1 MARKNINIR
10 AGFDLLFFS
19 TESQKIQRELRK
31 QGKKMQSIGR
41 SMSMSLTAPIVALGG
56 IATKTFADF
65 EQSMAKVKAVSG
77 AVGEEFNQLNDLA
90 KQLGISTRFSA
101 TQVSDLM
108 LNYSKL
114 GFSAGEIQKIT
125 KATLNLALA
134 TGEDLATSAQV
145 AGATL
150 RGFGLDASQMTMVT
164 DVMAKSFSSSAL
176 DLNKFQVA
184 MSSVAPVA
192 KSAGVTLQE
201 TTSMLGILANNGI
214 EASTSGTALRNIF
227 LDLAKKGISFEDA
240 MAQINNAVN
249 ANAAAYDLF
258 GKRGTTVATVLAK
271 NQDAI
276 AGLNTELIDSAGAAS
291 EMADIMD
298 DTLEGAMFKLKS
310 ATEGLGI
317 SFGKMLAPA
326 VGKAA
331 NFLSS
336 LAQKFANLSPQ
347 TKSLITKI
355 AAITAIIGPLIFLI
369 GSLTL
374 AVGSLGMSLK
384 TLMTSPVMLVT
395 VGIAALVIHFTGLMG
410 VFDAVDEKAK
420 EVSKSTQMVAD
431 SMSTLDDRVA
441 KEKETLQSLFFQ
453 LKNTNHGT
461 KERKDLIDEINSKYG
476 TTLKNIKDEERFI
489 NQLDSA
495 YDDLVKNMV
504 QKVRL
509 SLTEESLKDLVDFEN
524 KLKSQLD
531 NIKERMDIIP
541 KSKFGQV
548 LDDANTPLEF
558 LGRNQKKFN
567 QLQKEY
573 LSIQKEIIK
582 NQQEQKKLFPD
593 ETKTRTTTSGGGGGG
608 GVGATIDVIKEK
620 YKSLGDI
627 FDSLRTKSNDFF
639 RSFVSD
645 LNIVGTGHSMMTQE
659 FGLLETITINQSSAF
674 DKISENIKQYGQ
686 NLLESVGIMKMFSN
700 AELGIQTKLS
710 EIQQFTQFLNQEL
723 EKLVEDGF
731 VLFGDFVGNLIAAGD
746 SEISA
751 GQEFGSG
758 LLDIVG
764 KFMRKMGIAMIVF
777 GVAFDQFKESIK
789 DMNPYVAIAAGVA
802 MVAAGVAISRFSKKG
817 LDGGGGSG
825 GSSSPSGGGMN
836 GMVMKPITLET
847 KISGRDLILVQNREK
862 GFTR

>member
-184 MSSVAPVA
+184 MSTVAPVA
-192 KSAGVTLQE
+192 RNAGVTLQE
-201 TTSMLGILANNGI
+201 TTSMLGVLANNGV

-227 LDLAKKGISFEDA
+227 LELAKQGMSFDDA
-240 MAQINNAVN
+240 MAQINNSTN
-249 ANAAAYDLF
+249 ANSTALELF
-258 GKRGTTVATVLAK
+258 GKRGAAVASILAK
-271 NQDAI
+271 NQSEV

-331 NFLSS
+331 KFLAN

-369 GSLTL
+369 GSLTV

-395 VGIAALVIHFTGLMG
+395 VGIAALVIHLTGLLD
-410 VFDAVDEKAK
+410 VFDSVDEKAK
-420 EVSKSTQMVAD
+420 EVSKSTKMVAD
-431 SMSTLDDRVA
+431 SMATLDDRVA
-441 KEKETLQSLFFQ
+441 KEKEGLESLFFQ

-461 KERKDLIDEINSKYG
+461 KQRKDLINEINSKYG
-476 TTLKNIKDEERFI
+476 TTLKNIKDEEKFI

-567 QLQKEY
+567 QLSKEY
-573 LSIQKEIIK
+573 SSIQKEIIK

-593 ETKTRTTTSGGGGGG
+593 ETKTKTTTSGGGGG

-639 RSFVSD
+639 KPFV
-645 LNIVGTGHSMMTQE
+645 GE
-659 FGLLETITINQSSAF
+659 QSEAF
-674 DKISENIKQYGQ
+674 DKISKSIDKYG
-686 NLLESVGIMKMFSN
+686 NKLLESVGIMKMFSN
-700 AELGIQTKLS
+700 AELGIQTKIS
-710 EIQQFTQFLNQEL
+710 ELQEL
-723 EKLVEDGF
+723 VEYLNREIEKLVEDSAVMLGEF
-731 VLFGDFVGNLIAAGD
+731 LGDAMTGEADAQDFGR
-746 SEISA
+746 
-751 GQEFGSG
+751 G
-758 LLDIVG
+758 LLNAVG
-764 KFMRKMGIAMIVF
+764 KFLQQMGAAMIAF
-777 GVAFDQFKESIK
+777 GISFDSFTK
-789 DMNPYVAIAAGVA
+789 AIALGPGGAALAIAGGIA
-802 MVAAGVAISRFSKKG
+802 MVAAGAAISNLSKKG
-817 LDGGGGSG
+817 IDN
-825 GSSSPSGGGMN
+825 SSNTSPTSMSGGGMR
-836 GMVMKPITLET
+836 GMVMQPISLET

>member
-184 MSSVAPVA
+184 MSTVAPVA
-192 KSAGVTLQE
+192 RNAGVTLQE
-201 TTSMLGILANNGI
+201 TTSMLGVLANNGV

-227 LDLAKKGISFEDA
+227 LELAKQGMSFDDA
-240 MAQINNAVN
+240 MAQINNSTN
-249 ANAAAYDLF
+249 ANSTALELF
-258 GKRGTTVATVLAK
+258 GKRGAAVASILAK
-271 NQDAI
+271 NQSEV

-291 EMADIMD
+291 EMAEIMD

-331 NFLSS
+331 KFLAN

-395 VGIAALVIHFTGLMG
+395 VGIAALVIHLTGLLD
-410 VFDAVDEKAK
+410 VFDSVDEKAK
-420 EVSKSTQMVAD
+420 EVSKSTKMVAD
-431 SMSTLDDRVA
+431 SMATLDDRVA
-441 KEKETLQSLFFQ
+441 KEKEGLESLFFQ

-461 KERKDLIDEINSKYG
+461 KQRKDLINEINSKYG
-476 TTLKNIKDEERFI
+476 TTLKNIKDEKLFI

-495 YDDLVKNMV
+495 YDDLVKNMTK
-504 QKVRL
+504 KVRL
-509 SLTEESLKDLVDFEN
+509 SLKEDVLKDLV
-524 KLKSQLD
+524 KLEDELTEKLD
-531 NIKERMDIIP
+531 NIKESMELIP
-541 KSKFGQV
+541 KTKFGQV
-548 LDDANTPLEF
+548 IDDANTPLEK
-558 LGRNQKKFN
+558 LGSNQKQFN
-567 QLQKEY
+567 E
-573 LSIQKEIIK
+573 LSKIYTNIQKEILA
-582 NQQEQKKLFPD
+582 NQQEQNKLFAD
-593 ETKTRTTTSGGGGGG
+593 STSITSKTTTQRGGG
-608 GVGATIDVIKEK
+608 GVAATIDVIKEK

-639 RSFVSD
+639 KPFV
-645 LNIVGTGHSMMTQE
+645 GE
-659 FGLLETITINQSSAF
+659 QSEAF
-674 DKISENIKQYGQ
+674 DKISKSIDKYG
-686 NLLESVGIMKMFSN
+686 NKLLESVGIMKMFSN
-700 AELGIQTKLS
+700 AELGIQTKIS
-710 EIQQFTQFLNQEL
+710 ELQEL
-723 EKLVEDGF
+723 VEYLNREIEKLVEDSAVMLGEF
-731 VLFGDFVGNLIAAGD
+731 LGDAMTGEADAQDFGR
-746 SEISA
+746 
-751 GQEFGSG
+751 G
-758 LLDIVG
+758 LLNAVG
-764 KFMRKMGIAMIVF
+764 KFLQQMGAAMIAF
-777 GVAFDQFKESIK
+777 GISFDSFTK
-789 DMNPYVAIAAGVA
+789 AIALGPGGAALAIAGGIA
-802 MVAAGVAISRFSKKG
+802 MVAAGAAISNLSKKG
-817 LDGGGGSG
+817 IDN
-825 GSSSPSGGGMN
+825 SSNTSPTSMSGGGMR
-836 GMVMKPITLET
+836 GMVMQPISLET

>member
-77 AVGEEFNQLNDLA
+77 AVGDDFNKLNDLA

-192 KSAGVTLQE
+192 RNAGVTLQE
-201 TTSMLGILANNGI
+201 TTSMLGVLANNGV

-227 LDLAKKGISFEDA
+227 LELAKQGMSFDDA
-240 MAQINNAVN
+240 MAKINGSTN
-249 ANAAAYDLF
+249 ANATALELF
-258 GKRGTTVATVLAK
+258 GKRGAAVASILAK

-336 LAQKFANLSPQ
+336 LAQRFANLSPH

-355 AAITAIIGPLIFLI
+355 AAITAVIGPLIFLI

-395 VGIAALVIHFTGLMG
+395 VGVAALVIHLTGLLD

-420 EVSKSTQMVAD
+420 EVSKSTKMVAD
-431 SMSTLDDRVA
+431 SMATLDDRVA
-441 KEKETLQSLFFQ
+441 KEKEGLESLFFQ

-461 KERKDLIDEINSKYG
+461 QERKDLIDEINSKYG
-476 TTLKNIKDEERFI
+476 TTLKNIKDEEKFI

-567 QLQKEY
+567 QLSKEY
-573 LSIQKEIIK
+573 ASIQKEIIK

-593 ETKTRTTTSGGGGGG
+593 ETKTRTTTSGGGGG

-639 RSFVSD
+639 KPFV
-645 LNIVGTGHSMMTQE
+645 GG
-659 FGLLETITINQSSAF
+659 QSEAF
-674 DKISENIKQYGQ
+674 NKISTSIDKFGN
-686 NLLESVGIMKMFSN
+686 NLLKSVGIMKMFSN
-700 AELGIQTKLS
+700 ADLGIQTKLS
-710 EIQQFTQFLNQEL
+710 EIQQFTEFLNQEL
-723 EKLVEDGF
+723 EKLVEDGL
-731 VLFGDFVGNLIAAGD
+731 VLMGDFIGDLISAD
-746 SEISA
+746 SEIPA
-751 GQEFGSG
+751 GQQFGNG
-758 LLDIVG
+758 LLNMVG
-764 KFMRKMGIAMIVF
+764 GFLRKMGIAMIAF
-777 GVAFDQFKESIK
+777 GVSFEAFKESIIN
-789 DMNPYVAIAAGVA
+789 MQPHVAIAAGVA
-802 MVAAGVAISRFSKKG
+802 MVAAGAIISNFAKKG
-817 LDGGGGSG
+817 LDGGSVGGG
-825 GSSSPSGGGMN
+825 GSSSPTGGGMR
-836 GMVMKPITLET
+836 GMVMQPISLET

>member
-184 MSSVAPVA
+184 MSTVAPVA
-192 KSAGVTLQE
+192 RNAGVTLQE
-201 TTSMLGILANNGI
+201 TTSMLGVLANNGV

-227 LDLAKKGISFEDA
+227 LELAKQGMSFDDA
-240 MAQINNAVN
+240 MAQINNSTN
-249 ANAAAYDLF
+249 ANSTALELF
-258 GKRGTTVATVLAK
+258 GKRGAAVASILAK
-271 NQDAI
+271 NQSEV

-291 EMADIMD
+291 EMAEIMD
-298 DTLEGAMFKLKS
+298 DTLVGAMFKLKS

-331 NFLSS
+331 KFLSN

-369 GSLTL
+369 GSLTV

-395 VGIAALVIHFTGLMG
+395 VGIAALVIHLTGLLD
-410 VFDAVDEKAK
+410 VFDSVDEKAK
-420 EVSKSTQMVAD
+420 EVSKSTKMVAD
-431 SMSTLDDRVA
+431 SMATLDDRVA
-441 KEKETLQSLFFQ
+441 KEKEGLESLFFQ

-461 KERKDLIDEINSKYG
+461 KQRKDLINEINSKYG
-476 TTLKNIKDEERFI
+476 TTLKNIKDEEKFI

-567 QLQKEY
+567 QLSKEY
-573 LSIQKEIIK
+573 SSIQKEIIK
-582 NQQEQKKLFPD
+582 NQQEQKKLLPD
-593 ETKTRTTTSGGGGGG
+593 ETKTKTRTQRGGG
-608 GVGATIDVIKEK
+608 GVSATIDVIKEK

-627 FDSLRTKSNDFF
+627 FDSLKTKSNDFF

-645 LNIVGTGHSMMTQE
+645 LNIVGTGHSMMTEE

-674 DKISENIKQYGQ
+674 DKIGKSIDKYG
-686 NLLESVGIMKMFSN
+686 NKLLESVGIMKMFSN
-700 AELGIQTKLS
+700 AELGIQTKIS
-710 EIQQFTQFLNQEL
+710 ELQEL
-723 EKLVEDGF
+723 VEYLNREIEKLVEDSAVMLGEF
-731 VLFGDFVGNLIAAGD
+731 LGDAMTGEADAQDFGR
-746 SEISA
+746 
-751 GQEFGSG
+751 G
-758 LLDIVG
+758 LLNAVG
-764 KFMRKMGIAMIVF
+764 KFLQQMGAAMIAF
-777 GVAFDQFKESIK
+777 GISFDSFTK
-789 DMNPYVAIAAGVA
+789 AIALGPGGAALAIAGGIA
-802 MVAAGVAISRFSKKG
+802 MVAAGAAISNLSKKG
-817 LDGGGGSG
+817 IDN
-825 GSSSPSGGGMN
+825 SSNTSPTSMSGGGMR
-836 GMVMKPITLET
+836 GMVMQPISLET